1 MSSAVVSTAHRA
13 YILQNRVSHARLL
26 PETSKHAFTYPT
38 LALFLSLAA
47 LETHALDLGNG
58 WVFGYGR
65 RWGITGLR
73 EQGYL
78 HAEADN
84 NDGAKLGFTEKLRR
98 VLRERGHDAGR
109 LGDVWMLTMPS
120 YLGFEGINPLTVYYC
135 YNPGGDFWLSVLEVH
150 NTFGEAHVYI
160 LEAGKNE
167 DLTTTLPPGY
177 THQWTL
183 PREFHVSPFN
193 DRAGFYCIALAVPPP
208 PPSLSTNPQPAAPAS
223 DPPLPK
229 VRIHFHNPPVPNSP
243 PAEQEKESTSIGP
256 LKITALLIPTHS
268 TPLATPA
275 LLTALARYPGALLL
289 SFPRILWQAKALHW
303 KRGLDVYVRPEPRAL
318 LAGEEGKG
326 GGGVRWQ
333 PPGALERYARARV
346 CELVRLR
353 ARETGMRVVMRPN
366 DVALE
371 ADVFEPAE
379 AGKEVQAQT
388 LEVRYLSPR
397 VWTIIFASPSAVH
410 ARLLG
415 ASEGVFS
422 TSNDALFD
430 TLFSTPPS
438 PLGTQ
443 RAERSLAQ
451 QIRAYPLPTS
461 RAMPPVPTLHSFDS
475 ISSLDL
481 SAPSVLSPMFAI
493 IGTATRYAAETLE
506 LSPVEP
512 LPSWLSLTSIRQW
525 ARYAAD
531 LAVLLVLL
539 LLYYAEKWAFHALG
553 ARVVKGEEPWRAWER
568 VVARIEGRATGDAGA
583 QGVERS
589 KDEPDGRG
597 LLGSGCDIFH
607 FICLIVDST
616 MKCVVRSKQRIIEHS
631 GTQLNCAP
639 AFVMKTGILQDADRQ
654 LSIVNAFFQLPVEKG
669 KFSGAF
675 SVGKQ
680 LFPGV
685 CSSTRLDYSV
695 SYFAY

>member
-167 DLTTTLPPGY
+167 DLPGALPPGY

-208 PPSLSTNPQPAAPAS
+208 PPSLFPNPQSAAPAS

-229 VRIHFHNPPVPNSP
+229 VRIHFHNPPDPNSP
-243 PAEQEKESTSIGP
+243 PAEQEKQSASIGP

-275 LLTALARYPGALLL
+275 LLTALAKYPGALLL

-346 CELVRLR
+346 CKLVRLR
-353 ARETGMRVVMRPN
+353 TREIGVRVVMQPN
-366 DVALE
+366 DVALQ
-371 ADVFEPAE
+371 ADVFERAE
-379 AGKEVQAQT
+379 AEKEVQAQT
-388 LEVRYLSPR
+388 LEVKYLSPR
-397 VWTIIFASPSAVH
+397 VWTIIFASPSAAH

-430 TLFSTPPS
+430 TLFSPPS
-438 PLGTQ
+438 PLGTR
-443 RAERSLAQ
+443 RAERSMAQ
-451 QIRAYPLPTS
+451 QIRAYPLPAS
-461 RAMPPVPTLHSFDS
+461 RAMPRVPALHSFDS
-475 ISSLDL
+475 ISSPDL
-481 SAPSVLSPMFAI
+481 SAPSALSPVFAR
-493 IGTATRYAAETLE
+493 IGTAMRLAAETLG
-506 LSPVEP
+506 LSPIDP

-539 LLYYAEKWAFHALG
+539 LLYYAEKWAFDALG
-553 ARVVKGEEPWRAWER
+553 ARVVGGGEPWRAWER
-568 VVARIEGRATGDAGA
+568 VVARIEGRTTEDAGA

-597 LLGSGCDIFH
+597 LL
-607 FICLIVDST
+607 
-616 MKCVVRSKQRIIEHS
+616 SKQRIREHLE
-631 GTQLNCAP
+631 TQDDTELR
-639 AFVMKTGILQDADRQ
+639 TGIRDEDRHTAERKRQ
-654 LSIVNAFFQLPVEKG
+654 LSLVSAFVQLPFEEG

-680 LFPGV
+680 LFPAV
-685 CSSTRLDYSV
+685 CSSIRPG
-695 SYFAY
+695 